1 MSGITLLWAKFTA
14 LFPMYYLTPP
24 CTSAK
29 WERYMGPLLWHYLK
43 EITWEVRKGILYF
56 FILFSIHFFFI
67 EFGGNFKYT
76 DSLVLFV
83 QTADSNQSMRFPE
96 NMVLFVEWYCSSHVI
111 LPLFWF
117 FLAFKG
123 HNCGS
128 AACLNV
134 PSDRWQGQMIDESS
148 NQRLSPVD
156 SWTTQTINS
165 SPNGVISLSLRK
177 FR

>member
-1 MSGITLLWAKFTA
+1 MRRIYESSPLTL
-14 LFPMYYLTPP
+14 PEGYYLGGE
-24 CTSAK
+24 
-29 WERYMGPLLWHYLK
+29 ERNTVFLHRIFCP
-43 EITWEVRKGILYF
+43 
-56 FILFSIHFFFI
+56 LFSI

-76 DSLVLFV
+76 DNLVLFV
-83 QTADSNQSMRFPE
+83 QTTDCNQSMRFPN
-96 NMVLFVEWYCSSHVI
+96 NMVLFVEWHCSSHVI

-123 HNCGS
+123 HNCGL
-128 AACLNV
+128 AGCLNV
-134 PSDRWQGQMIDESS
+134 PSDRWLGQMIDESS

-165 SPNGVISLSLRK
+165 FPNGVISLSLRK